1 MPHEIFSKLQLIFNH
16 QIQNLIR
23 ELENNQNVF
32 DPKLFKRTKNFLS
45 NLFKK
50 TFTNNLFSV
59 AQSLN
64 YFLKKKSSN
73 RETLIYLRRLELLSL
88 FYSKSDEN
96 QSAITNE
103 AVTEKKNILLSSF
116 KLEKNNFKYFF
127 FINRYFAS
135 F

>member
-1 MPHEIFSKLQLIFNH
+1 MPHDIFTKLQLIFKH

-32 DPKLFKRTKNFLS
+32 DAKFFKKTKNFLS

-64 YFLKKKSSN
+64 YFLKQKSSN

-88 FYSKSDEN
+88 FYSKYVEN
-96 QSAITNE
+96 QNIITSE
-103 AVTEKKNILLSSF
+103 AVAEKNNILLSLF
-116 KLEKNNFKYFF
+116 QLK
-127 FINRYFAS
+127 
-135 F
+135 